1 MGVACFV
8 KGCEGPLGGIR
19 GRHHGRRRRSIE
31 LRQPPA
37 GKGRTASRQNHYR
50 RALAELDQATLNLS
64 HTDSREDFDRLER
77 LLDQLAR
84 AASGR
89 RAEKALKLKQTAC
102 SEITRRVV
110 QQARPTQHPPAAP
123 DAPFGL
129 AGLILGG
136 AACGFIIGVVLG
148 SGGGGDIP
156 SLNALAA
163 LFAGVIGSVAGALVG
178 LMTATF
184 VESLRTRPPKEPPR

>member
-1 MGVACFV
+1 VESEAGTTDA
-8 KGCEGPLGGIR
+8 EGAASNYVSHRLAKAE
-19 GRHHGRRRRSIE
+19 RH
-31 LRQPPA
+31 LA
-37 GKGRTASRQNHYR
+37 KNHYR

-64 HTDSREDFDRLER
+64 HTDAREDFDRLER

-89 RAEKALKLKQTAC
+89 RAEKALELKQTAY

-110 QQARPTQHPPAAP
+110 QQARPTQYPPSAP
-123 DAPFGL
+123 DASFGL
-129 AGLILGG
+129 GVFILGG

-148 SGGGGDIP
+148 SGGGGGGDIP
-156 SLNALAA
+156 SLNALVA
-163 LFAGVIGSVAGALVG
+163 LFAGVIGSVVGALVG

-184 VESLRTRPPKEPPR
+184 VEPLRKRPPREPPR